1 MPFSHKLAFYLEPKY
16 GPWTMDA
23 ATSAKHSHLT
33 YHHHPMPP
41 AKRKAKSKCA
51 NLIPGGFRAAKR
63 SKACSS
69 KENVTV
75 YAIPISTGSGA
86 ENEPTVAS
94 IPVLGAHAHGLPPDI
109 GSEQWPETPPLR
121 PSYDVADDPM
131 PDLVPVV
138 DSDDEE
144 DDLHEDPAAF
154 WEQPG
159 YAAAVKLRLFADPD
173 YDEDM
178 FFEDLDDR
186 NLDERTQR
194 RQDSYG
200 SPRFR
205 PRSSSLLH
213 HSIPDGFEVFK
224 NPWDPSNTS
233 YGSEKLPTP
242 PPLSAGTSSQPMSNN
257 PWRFNFSG
265 DVDYDGDS
273 SDTEGHDSEP
283 EDADEEDSDDEEE
296 DTRDHSYS
304 ARIPPTIEEAQA
316 ALKAIGLILRPPRD
330 TGAGY
335 KKSKLDLL
343 LRTRLEW
350 MQSFLH
356 GSIYILM
363 ISVRL
368 GLEIRGRLD
377 GLLRHWKPR
386 MLLRKVLGLRGDRIC
401 QGPGRVWSALIQF
414 SDPRPI
420 VSESWYRNGVAIN

>member
-16 GPWTMDA
+16 GPWTLNA
-23 ATSAKHSHLT
+23 AASAKHGHLT
-33 YHHHPMPP
+33 YHHPIPP
-41 AKRKAKSKCA
+41 AKHKAKSKCA

-69 KENVTV
+69 KENVGVYCSICTTGGTHILTVFKVTV

-86 ENEPTVAS
+86 ENEPNLAS

-159 YAAAVKLRLFADPD
+159 YAAAVNKSFIKPTAGQTTAYSDDNFLFADPD
-173 YDEDM
+173 YDEDT

-213 HSIPDGFEVFK
+213 HSIPDDFEVFK
-224 NPWDPSNTS
+224 NPWDLSNTS
-233 YGSEKLPTP
+233 YESEKLPTP
-242 PPLSAGTSSQPMSNN
+242 LPWSAGTSSPPMSNN

-283 EDADEEDSDDEEE
+283 EDADEEDSDDGEE
-296 DTRDHSYS
+296 DTRDH
-304 ARIPPTIEEAQA
+304 
-316 ALKAIGLILRPPRD
+316 K
-330 TGAGY
+330 
-335 KKSKLDLL
+335 
-343 LRTRLEW
+343 
-350 MQSFLH
+350 
-356 GSIYILM
+356 
-363 ISVRL
+363 
-368 GLEIRGRLD
+368 
-377 GLLRHWKPR
+377 
-386 MLLRKVLGLRGDRIC
+386 
-401 QGPGRVWSALIQF
+401 
-414 SDPRPI
+414 
-420 VSESWYRNGVAIN
+420 INI